1 VIPSGNG
8 SGEDEDCVFVAKAK
22 GEWNGVDDKKHAV
35 RSSNRDI
42 CLFCD
47 GHLRELWCGFLI
59 VYHGSLVIDAFL
71 LCLLGLAGWSLKFRH
86 MITLAA
92 CG

>member
-42 CLFCD
+42 CYFVMAIC
-47 GHLRELWCGFLI
+47 ENCGVDF
-59 VYHGSLVIDAFL
+59 
-71 LCLLGLAGWSLKFRH
+71 
-86 MITLAA
+86 
-92 CG
+92 